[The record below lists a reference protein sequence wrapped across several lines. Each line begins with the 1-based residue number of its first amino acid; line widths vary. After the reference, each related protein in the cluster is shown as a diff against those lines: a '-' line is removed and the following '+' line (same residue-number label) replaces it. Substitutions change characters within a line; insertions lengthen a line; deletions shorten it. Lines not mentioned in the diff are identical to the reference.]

1 MSNKLK
7 ETDNKMVYYFIDDK
21 INIKNLDPNKRK
33 IDEKSYKNILVL
45 PHWIF
50 DGQIL

>member
-33 IDEKSYKNILVL
+33 IDEIRNRSNSIRRIYL
-45 PHWIF
+45 
-50 DGQIL
+50 